1 MTVELSNNYSDK
13 MTSHW
18 NWALQNINRY
28 FKTLDCKI
36 HSLSSRATCCH
47 TIFNDFTLDLSIT
60 HRKSLFIEICLQNTF
75 INYET
80 WWMKWNDWIYYYILY
95 KCVDD
100 KWFTS
105 SHVPVVALHV
115 PLLAQIVRH
124 VSLQLYPKDPH
135 LQPDL

>member
-1 MTVELSNNYSDK
+1 MMDEMK
-13 MTSHW
+13 G
-18 NWALQNINRY
+18 
-28 FKTLDCKI
+28 
-36 HSLSSRATCCH
+36 
-47 TIFNDFTLDLSIT
+47 LDL
-60 HRKSLFIEICLQNTF
+60 LL
-75 INYET
+75 Y
-80 WWMKWNDWIYYYILY
+80 LY